1 MSNLSNLYVF
11 ASFMISISSLLLI
24 LISSF
29 IIYDHDDV
37 TSTAED
43 IKDTLKVE
51 VVTDSFQ
58 EYYSVFNKQGG
69 WFNLSYLML
78 GVGLT
83 SFIVS
88 ILGYFNVHSKTVFLL
103 LSFVFLQLVMIML
116 QIGAVMLL
124 GWRKLELLQF
134 YYFSNSSKP
143 LSDFHHEVKQI
154 LLVLSLM
161 WSTVTLLLCV
171 ITIVIRFRSKRKEN
185 QLDLETV

>member
-24 LISSF
+24 IISSF

-88 ILGYFNVHSKTVFLL
+88 IFGFFNIWKWS
-103 LSFVFLQLVMIML
+103 
-116 QIGAVMLL
+116 AVI
-124 GWRKLELLQF
+124 
-134 YYFSNSSKP
+134 N
-143 LSDFHHEVKQI
+143 
-154 LLVLSLM
+154 
-161 WSTVTLLLCV
+161 
-171 ITIVIRFRSKRKEN
+171 
-185 QLDLETV
+185 

>member
-24 LISSF
+24 IISSF

-103 LSFVFLQLVMIML
+103 LSFLFLQLVMIML

-134 YYFSNSSKP
+134 YYFSNSSKL

>member
-24 LISSF
+24 IISSF

-134 YYFSNSSKP
+134 YYFSNSSKL

>member
-1 MSNLSNLYVF
+1 MSNLNNLYVF
-11 ASFMISISSLLLI
+11 ASFMISISSLLLLI
-24 LISSF
+24 ISSF
-29 IIYDHDDV
+29 IIYDHDEV

-69 WFNLSYLML
+69 WFHLSYLML

-88 ILGYFNVHSKTVFLL
+88 IFGFFNVHSKTVFLL
-103 LSFVFLQLVMIML
+103 LSCVFLQLVMIML

-124 GWRKLELLQF
+124 GWRKFELLQF

-171 ITIVIRFRSKRKEN
+171 LTLVIRFRSKRKEN
-185 QLDLETV
+185 QLDPETV

>member
-1 MSNLSNLYVF
+1 MSNLNNLYVF
-11 ASFMISISSLLLI
+11 ASFMISISSLLLLI
-24 LISSF
+24 ISSF
-29 IIYDHDDV
+29 IIYDHDEV

-69 WFNLSYLML
+69 WFNLSCLML

-88 ILGYFNVHSKTVFLL
+88 IFGFFNVHSKTVFLL
-103 LSFVFLQLVMIML
+103 LSCVFLQLVMIML

-124 GWRKLELLQF
+124 GWRKFELLQF

-171 ITIVIRFRSKRKEN
+171 LTLVIRFRSKRKEN
-185 QLDLETV
+185 QLDPEIV

>member
-11 ASFMISISSLLLI
+11 VSFMISLSSLLLI

-29 IIYDHDDV
+29 IIYDHDDIS
-37 TSTAED
+37 STAEE
-43 IKDTLKVE
+43 IKDALKVE

-78 GVGLT
+78 GVGIT
-83 SFIVS
+83 SLIVS
-88 ILGYFNVHSKTVFLL
+88 IFGFFSVHSKTVCLL

-124 GWRKLELLQF
+124 GWRKFELLQF
-134 YYFSNSSKP
+134 
-143 LSDFHHEVKQI
+143 
-154 LLVLSLM
+154 
-161 WSTVTLLLCV
+161 
-171 ITIVIRFRSKRKEN
+171 
-185 QLDLETV
+185 